1 MTHIAR
7 CASIALAAILAVAGC
22 SQLARQPACP
32 KCPGAPIPPGPAR
45 YLETPIDGLPG
56 WRAATLAPSLKA
68 FVAGCPRLR
77 ATAALARA
85 CDVANALPPDDEASA
100 RQFFESRFSAYA
112 IVSPENTDSGLIT
125 GYYEPVIAGSREPSA
140 TYPYPIL
147 GVPDDLIDVD
157 LAGVYPE
164 LNGMRLR
171 GRLDGRRLIPYY
183 SRAEIDARGS
193 GVPAPV
199 IAWAAD
205 PVELF
210 FLQIQGSGQIQL
222 EDGTKLRIG
231 YANQNGYPYSSIGR
245 YLVANG
251 ALPLEQASMQG
262 IKDWAAAHPDELRR
276 TLEHN
281 ASYVFFRELPAGG
294 SPTGALG
301 APLSAKYSIAVDRR
315 YIPLGA
321 PVYLAT
327 TFPLSTDALER
338 LVIAQD
344 TGGAIRG
351 AVRADL
357 FWGSGPEAG
366 ALAGRMRQEGR
377 MWLLWPRGEPLP
389 RPLPSTVSSLSS
401 GAPRCRASVAA
412 PRC

>member
-7 CASIALAAILAVAGC
+7 RALVALAAILTVAGC
-22 SQLARQPACP
+22 QIVRQPACP
-32 KCPGAPIPPGPAR
+32 KCPGVPSPPGPAR
-45 YLETPIDGLPG
+45 YLETPIGDLPG
-56 WRAATLAPSLKA
+56 WRSATLAPSLKA
-68 FVAGCPRLR
+68 FVAGCPGLR
-77 ATAALARA
+77 ATAALARVCEDA
-85 CDVANALPPDDEASA
+85 SALPTDDEPAA
-100 RQFFESRFSAYA
+100 RQFFESSFAAYA
-112 IVSPENTDSGLIT
+112 IVSPEDTDSGLIT

-140 TYPYPIL
+140 AYPYPIL

-157 LAGVYPE
+157 LTSVYPE
-164 LNGMRLR
+164 LTGMRLR
-171 GRLDGRRLIPYY
+171 GRLDGRKLIPYY

-193 GVPAPV
+193 GMPAPV

-222 EDGTKLRIG
+222 GDGTRLRVG

-251 ALPLEQASMQG
+251 ALALEQASMQG
-262 IKDWAAAHPDELRR
+262 IKDWAAAHPDELRQ

-281 ASYVFFRELPAGG
+281 ASYVFFRELPPGG
-294 SPTGALG
+294 GPTGALG
-301 APLSAKYSIAVDRR
+301 VPLSAEYSVAVDRR
-315 YIPLGA
+315 YVPLGA

-327 TFPLSTDALER
+327 TFPLSTDVLER

-357 FWGSGPEAG
+357 FWGSGAEAG
-366 ALAGRMRQEGR
+366 ARAGGMRQQGR

-389 RPLPSTVSSLSS
+389 RPLPSTVSWLSS
-401 GAPRCRASVAA
+401 DAPRCRASASA
-412 PRC
+412 PQC